1 MKRFLF
7 VLFIVL
13 FVNLYISAQ
22 QKSEPVLIE
31 RMSWGKDLKIYIE
44 LSNDSNYILDIKE
57 LPHSQAITD
66 STNNQFTYYP
76 VRLGSDF
83 IDKLKQKE
91 YSSDYDTLSTQT
103 QISHKT
109 LWSALHNSIGGGW
122 IHFVNCLLFAL
133 ETDNLSITAP
143 LMQRPESNW
152 KPNPMTE
159 SFKRTRKWDYYVPV
173 TQKEAIKEY
182 KLKKSEKGLGHIN
195 DLPTEF
201 VDLFLSTNE
210 KEYQKMKQDGKK
222 RELAKIDMIKILL
235 GSNYLGE
242 TQIKYIKSMVQKAVT
257 KYAENQLPSVVIFDN
272 FNAAVALILNEKG
285 YNIEKIVFA
294 KEKDISPIEIEN
306 RIIVITDIIEKI
318 NETNKELFQQK
329 LKNYYN

>member
-1 MKRFLF
+1 MKKKLLLLFSLFFLLTPSF
-7 VLFIVL
+7 
-13 FVNLYISAQ
+13 SQ
-22 QKSEPVLIE
+22 QKTEPILIE

-57 LPHSQAITD
+57 LPHSQALAD
-66 STNNQFTYYP
+66 SSSNEFTYYP
-76 VRLGSDF
+76 VRLSNDF
-83 IDKLKQKE
+83 VDKLKQKE
-91 YSSDYDTLSTQT
+91 YSSDYDTIDLAQV
-103 QISHKT
+103 SHKT

-152 KPNPMTE
+152 KPKPMTE
-159 SFKRTRKWDYYVPV
+159 TYKRTRKWEYYVPID
-173 TQKEAIKEY
+173 QNAALKEY
-182 KLKKSEKGLGHIN
+182 KLKKAEKSLGHIN
-195 DLPTEF
+195 DLPPDF
-201 VDLFLSTNE
+201 INLFLQTSE
-210 KEYQKMKQDGKK
+210 KEYQKMKESGNRRDV
-222 RELAKIDMIKILL
+222 AKIDMIKILL

-272 FNAAVALILNEKG
+272 FNAAVALILNESG
-285 YNIEKIVFA
+285 YHIEKIVFA
-294 KEKDISPIEIEN
+294 KEKDLSPLEVEN
-306 RIIVITDIIEKI
+306 RIIIITDIIKKI